1 MQARQ
6 MEGISLFTWWKNLG
20 LQARFMVFTSIG
32 LLGVALS
39 VMVAVG
45 WFEVSRVEEKLRNT
59 SDSELK
65 SLNALVSAAM
75 EQYAGGT
82 KDVALTVF
90 NRWFDHRNVDY
101 PGKLWSVWSPQMAA
115 FMAQT
120 AGSADKSAP
129 ASASKPP
136 RDAIDDEALRT
147 GRPVGRFVD
156 GAYRYSLPV
165 VLGVTSGTNQ
175 KSCFD
180 CHGATMT
187 WGTARCSRCSRAA
200 CPLRLISARC
210 DGCWRRWQVPRWW
223 GHCSWCWRSGR
234 SSHA

>member
-120 AGSADKSAP
+120 AGAADVNFVRISVV
-129 ASASKPP
+129 
-136 RDAIDDEALRT
+136 DDDVSQRHSSRTNPVNDLSYDLRRGT
-147 GRPVGRFVD
+147 
-156 GAYRYSLPV
+156 
-165 VLGVTSGTNQ
+165 TSG
-175 KSCFD
+175 C
-180 CHGATMT
+180 
-187 WGTARCSRCSRAA
+187 ARRIDLDADDVFRIDEFG
-200 CPLRLISARC
+200 P
-210 DGCWRRWQVPRWW
+210 GVP
-223 GHCSWCWRSGR
+223 S
-234 SSHA
+234 